1 MIKVPYDT
9 INVLLEATEACN
21 LRCKYCYHADDGYV
35 PANMTGSIFK
45 KVCELVFSRYK
56 NIQFL
61 WHGGEPLCAGL
72 DFHKMVYEIQK
83 SYRERYPQTKVTN
96 AIQTNGTLIDEETAR
111 FLADNNFSVGVSF
124 DGTDNELTRG
134 KTERVLNG
142 IRLLKNAGIKS
153 IGGLTVIS
161 GMNIGHLDKD
171 YALMKEMCLSTD
183 YNSLVLTGGACHFP
197 NVQLEFEEYC
207 RNMIQFFDLWFYDI
221 SCNIVVNPFHSYVR
235 DMLYNTASICWRTSC
250 LGRWI
255 NVKPD
260 GAVYPCSREYP
271 KEYSF
276 GMIQNVD
283 SIDELFNSDGF
294 IRLLEESIVRREKC
308 EAACEWY
315 PHCQG
320 GCSCTALTE
329 SGITNNDGFSCRSFK
344 ILFSHC
350 DMRIKEAMTQGADYI
365 KNSINPMIAEL
376 LIEKL

>member
-142 IRLLKNAGIKS
+142 IQGLK
-153 IGGLTVIS
+153 V
-161 GMNIGHLDKD
+161 
-171 YALMKEMCLSTD
+171 
-183 YNSLVLTGGACHFP
+183 LV
-197 NVQLEFEEYC
+197 
-207 RNMIQFFDLWFYDI
+207 D
-221 SCNIVVNPFHSYVR
+221 
-235 DMLYNTASICWRTSC
+235 
-250 LGRWI
+250 
-255 NVKPD
+255 
-260 GAVYPCSREYP
+260 
-271 KEYSF
+271 
-276 GMIQNVD
+276 
-283 SIDELFNSDGF
+283 
-294 IRLLEESIVRREKC
+294 
-308 EAACEWY
+308 
-315 PHCQG
+315 
-320 GCSCTALTE
+320 
-329 SGITNNDGFSCRSFK
+329 
-344 ILFSHC
+344 
-350 DMRIKEAMTQGADYI
+350 
-365 KNSINPMIAEL
+365 
-376 LIEKL
+376 